1 MSKDTDVMS
10 QSGIQVNGWPGA
22 FVECKR
28 VVVLTGQGGEEELG
42 FVYFFGSGGGLLGWR
57 NSLKVH
63 KREGQSG
70 KFPFCHIFCF
80 LFYVRDNLLILS
92 SLCELLLFFPAFRV
106 EPVI

>member
-1 MSKDTDVMS
+1 MGGLAHLWNARGLLFLQLQDRE
-10 QSGIQVNGWPGA
+10 G
-22 FVECKR
+22 KR
-28 VVVLTGQGGEEELG
+28 NWG
-42 FVYFFGSGGGLLGWR
+42 FVYFFGSGGGLLGWK

-70 KFPFCHIFCF
+70 KSPFRHVFCF
-80 LFYVRDNLLILS
+80 LFHVKDNLLILS